1 MLIQPSR
8 KAGFTLVEVLV
19 LLAIVVLLV
28 TLAVPNY
35 FQERRRVQREACVEQ
50 LRQIG
55 AAKDRWA
62 KETQKPAG
70 AVVPPAELARLL
82 KHGVLPVCPADGAYS
97 INPIGTAPTCSL
109 GATAGHTL

>member
-8 KAGFTLVEVLV
+8 KAGFTLVEVVV

-50 LRQIG
+50 LRQIS

-82 KHGVLPVCPADGAYS
+82 KRGVLPVCPADGAYS

>member
-8 KAGFTLVEVLV
+8 KSGFTLVEAAV

-35 FQERRRVQREACVEQ
+35 FQERRRAQREACVEQ

-70 AVVPPAELARLL
+70 SVVPPAQLAPLL
-82 KHGVLPVCPADGAYS
+82 KHGVVPACPADGAYS
-97 INPIGTAPTCSL
+97 INPIGAAPACSL